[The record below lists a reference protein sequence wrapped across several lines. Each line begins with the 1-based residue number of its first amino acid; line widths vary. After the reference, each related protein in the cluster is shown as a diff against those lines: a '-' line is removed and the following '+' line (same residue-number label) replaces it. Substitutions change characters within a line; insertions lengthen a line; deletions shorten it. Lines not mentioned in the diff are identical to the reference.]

1 MAVLQR
7 LVTSCDRHDEG
18 YHGEDD
24 PITTVEFALNGDEL
38 AIDLCD
44 PEASKLRELFEPYI
58 AVARK
63 VVAPTPAAPTKKR
76 GDAAAKAREKRE
88 FYALVRDWAKD
99 QQDLPPVSPRGR
111 ISAEVIAAY
120 ERAHRP
126 AAPQADQQADQT
138 PQLDH
143 QQPEHQAAE
152 HQHQAEHQA
161 AEPAIPPQRHTEH
174 QHAEHTQQAETDPAR
189 VVVFSG

>member
-24 PITTVEFALNGDEL
+24 PITTVEFALNGVEL

-44 PEASKLRELFEPYI
+44 PEANKLRELFEPYI

-63 VVAPTPAAPTKKR
+63 VAAPTPAAPTKKR
-76 GDAAAKAREKRE
+76 GDAAAKTREKRE

-99 QQDLPPVSPRGR
+99 QQDLPPVAPRGR

-126 AAPQADQQADQT
+126 ATPQADQQADQT

-152 HQHQAEHQA
+152 PEHQA
-161 AEPAIPPQRHTEH
+161 AEPSIPPQRHAE
-174 QHAEHTQQAETDPAR
+174 HAEHPQQAETDPAR